1 MRFKAKTC
9 ILIGCRG
16 SCLQCGAWSY
26 KLQLCVLSLCQ
37 ASEFWNLLYSLLRQI
52 FPGEQDSSPSAH
64 EKINLADRVTYVK
77 SVLLIQGY
85 GRLKFY
91 LLPGDGEE
99 GSREILLAF
108 SWLLHRVKIL
118 EILLQK
124 KRVQVGDHITICLCP
139 PDVSAQKSE
148 HISSSTKK
156 EVDVRF
162 LQCRNGKLR
171 FCWRALH
178 AARLEECAVLY
189 KIHSYTQG
197 CHIDKNTGHLSVM
210 ETELVRQP
218 KSCAKLLQVME
229 SEISYLEAYLEWK
242 HVESVYWQWM
252 DTVLESAC
260 EDEHGF
266 SSQNMSKVVFTSTS
280 QPQYKPTD
288 MKVLSK
294 CLRDTQDRLHKL
306 AALGT
311 SLSQEQIKEI
321 EIELGKKELK
331 KIKQEVRKLMGHCKV
346 QVVEAKDIH
355 GSYRLLLKEPKLHKS
370 VNKDCSTNEVHV
382 TQVTKHLQTVICTM
396 EAESYQLQEQCRK
409 RLDDITQE
417 LEGIL
422 CIPPAKG

>member
-1 MRFKAKTC
+1 MKRANVLKEALC
-9 ILIGCRG
+9 ALCRLLSASG
-16 SCLQCGAWSY
+16 SHWDPETFRKSKFNRPEA
-26 KLQLCVLSLCQ
+26 

-124 KRVQVGDHITICLCP
+124 KRVQVGDHITICL
-139 PDVSAQKSE
+139 
-148 HISSSTKK
+148 
-156 EVDVRF
+156 
-162 LQCRNGKLR
+162 
-171 FCWRALH
+171 
-178 AARLEECAVLY
+178 
-189 KIHSYTQG
+189 IHSYTQG